1 MEGRLYK
8 RPDLQDEPPRRKTF
22 VDYFPRRP
30 PPQGLT
36 ARTDN
41 PSKGKIGCHM
51 TNVAFRPTGR
61 NYICYKVSCF
71 MHLPHL
77 RYVGLLFKI
86 FAKDKLI
93 LLEGSRTD

>member
-1 MEGRLYK
+1 MSL
-8 RPDLQDEPPRRKTF
+8 PIKTF
-22 VDYFPRRP
+22 VDYFPVP
-30 PPQGLT
+30 HPSQGLT
-36 ARTDN
+36 ARTDK

-77 RYVGLLFKI
+77 RYVRLLSI
-86 FAKDKLI
+86 LNIAKDKLI
-93 LLEGSRTD
+93 LLEGTRID

>member
-1 MEGRLYK
+1 MSLPVEKRL
-8 RPDLQDEPPRRKTF
+8 LTI
-22 VDYFPRRP
+22 FPVAH

>member
-1 MEGRLYK
+1 MSLPVEKRL
-8 RPDLQDEPPRRKTF
+8 LTI
-22 VDYFPRRP
+22 FPVAH

-41 PSKGKIGCHM
+41 PSKGKIGCRM

-77 RYVGLLFKI
+77 RYVRLLSI
-86 FAKDKLI
+86 LNITKDKLI
-93 LLEGSRTD
+93 VLKGSRID